1 MRLRLLKAA
10 ETNETIRE
18 ISLNCAPAMLQ
29 PDMVGF
35 GSSTHPSRAEGI
47 MPKLLA
53 LLVLLTIGFAIAS
66 VVTISR
72 VSAHTD
78 IAMSERGY

>member
-1 MRLRLLKAA
+1 MRLPLLKAA

-18 ISLNCAPAMLQ
+18 ISLNCAPALLQ

-35 GSSTHPSRAEGI
+35 GSSTHPSRAEAI
-47 MPKLLA
+47 MRKLLA
-53 LLVLLTIGFAIAS
+53 LLVLLTIGFGIAS
-66 VVTISR
+66 GVTIAR
-72 VSAHTD
+72 VPADTD